1 MAAASAQAG
10 QANLKQGETQWQQ
23 RCQSKASCFQTLTD
37 EDFWKSWFGK
47 IAICTVSYIIPEY
60 TTNMYPEFFHLYNG
74 LYHLGYQ
81 ESLVLIHK
89 KSRGNWFIRILKQ
102 KDARFLMLICSKKPP
117 KDQRWSLADLKV
129 SLKTLTSWV
138 TNMCEPEA
146 YQVRMRSDQHDTF
159 PKIIFFWGCLSRQTS
174 RMIEWIY
181 WGHWLFSN
189 FFFWCNDNF
198 LEFGTEFFSIHPGYT
213 CYS

>member
-1 MAAASAQAG
+1 
-10 QANLKQGETQWQQ
+10 
-23 RCQSKASCFQTLTD
+23 
-37 EDFWKSWFGK
+37 
-47 IAICTVSYIIPEY
+47 
-60 TTNMYPEFFHLYNG
+60 MYPESFHLYNG

-81 ESLVLIHK
+81 ESLVLTHK

-102 KDARFLMLICSKKPP
+102 KDASFLMLICSKKPPP

-138 TNMCEPEA
+138 TNMWEPEG

-159 PKIIFFWGCLSRQTS
+159 PKSDQHDTFPKIIFFLGCLSRQTS

-189 FFFWCNDNF
+189 IFFWCNDK
-198 LEFGTEFFSIHPGYT
+198 EFGIWNIVLFGT
-213 CYS
+213 CRVYLLLVGSASLTLKGGA